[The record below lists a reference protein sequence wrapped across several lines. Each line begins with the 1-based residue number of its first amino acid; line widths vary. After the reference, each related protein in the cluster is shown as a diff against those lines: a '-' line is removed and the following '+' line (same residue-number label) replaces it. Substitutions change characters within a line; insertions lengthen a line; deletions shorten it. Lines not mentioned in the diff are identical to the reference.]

1 MVRLGQRLHQ
11 KRLQRKQSLEEIA
24 QELKIKPTFL
34 AAIERGEYHKLPSPA
49 YAQGF
54 VRNYATYLGLS
65 KAETTMLF
73 KREFDEKRA
82 MKVLPDSMVKTKEF
96 PIERIRIQ
104 QSLIAFVFFLVI
116 VLGYLFFQYRAAFL
130 PPYLT
135 VSTPQAG
142 SKTSQDV
149 IVTGTADNNATVTIN
164 GEAVNSKKTLR
175 SSRGAQP
182 SQSKRQTASVKQ
194 QLFKERLMYNKSM
207 NQIKLYKNI
216 FFPNLYLTVE
226 LP

>member
-164 GEAVNSKKTLR
+164 GEAVTISNNGKFQKDITLFPG
-175 SSRGAQP
+175 SA
-182 SQSKRQTASVKQ
+182 TISVKATNRFGKTAIIQ
-194 QLFKERLMYNKSM
+194 RTIDVQ
-207 NQIKLYKNI
+207 
-216 FFPNLYLTVE
+216 
-226 LP
+226 